1 MGNGF
6 QLGEIRT
13 KSVLEAE
20 NHQKVDIF
28 GKDEPDIAVLSRSS
42 RIKHL

>member
-1 MGNGF
+1 MENGF
-6 QLGEIRT
+6 QPGEIRT

-28 GKDEPDIAVLSRSS
+28 GKDASDIAALSRSLH
-42 RIKHL
+42 I